1 MIFNEQPKSQPISK
15 LQVQEAFKRVKANK
29 GASGVDGV
37 TIEVVTKNT
46 RKYLY
51 PMWNRMASGSYY
63 PKAVRQVL
71 IPKGDGKMRPLGI
84 PTIVDRVAQQVIA
97 TELEQIV

>member
-1 MIFNEQPKSQPISK
+1 MIFNEQHKSQPISR
-15 LQVQEAFKRVKANK
+15 LQVNEAFKRVKANK
-29 GASGVDGV
+29 GSSGVDR
-37 TIEVVTKNT
+37 TSIEQIAQNP

-51 PMWNRMASGSYY
+51 PLWNKMSSGSYF

-84 PTIVDRVAQQVIA
+84 PTIV
-97 TELEQIV
+97 EQGSPTSDCHRIRGSC